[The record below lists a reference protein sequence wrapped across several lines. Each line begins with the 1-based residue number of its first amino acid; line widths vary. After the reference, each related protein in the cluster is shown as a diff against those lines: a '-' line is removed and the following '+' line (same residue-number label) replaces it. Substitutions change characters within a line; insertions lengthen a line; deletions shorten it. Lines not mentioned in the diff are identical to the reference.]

1 MTSRRDFLQK
11 IGAAYAI
18 PSMLNQIQAQ
28 PVYDGKKLRV
38 ALCGLGNYAKLIA
51 KGIEG
56 SQYCTIAGIVTGTP
70 SKAAEWKKKYNLAD
84 KDIYDYKNF
93 DKIAENKDIDAVYVI
108 LPNSMHAEFTIR
120 AAKAGKHVICEKPMA
135 NTDKECEE
143 MIAACKKANVEL
155 GIGYRCHFEPFNME
169 IMRFGREKTFGKIR
183 YINSDFGF
191 RIGDPT
197 QWRLKK
203 AFAGGGPLMDV
214 GVYCIQACR
223 YITGEEPISVSA
235 QFGPVTDLTRFAE
248 VEESISWQ
256 FEFPGG
262 VVTNSFSSYKT
273 NIEHLIVKCDE
284 GWFETSPSFS
294 YGPLKGRTSKGEMN
308 LPVVYHQTY
317 QMDGIG
323 KAFVETSKFPSHI
336 SGEEGLRDVRLL
348 NKIYESAANGGKKLM
363 L

>member
-1 MTSRRDFLQK
+1 MNSRRDFLQK
-11 IGAAYAI
+11 MGAAYAI
-18 PSMLNQIQAQ
+18 PSILNQVQAK
-28 PVYDGKKLRV
+28 PNYEGKKLRV
-38 ALCGLGNYAKLIA
+38 ALCGLGNYAKLVA
-51 KGIEG
+51 KGLEN
-56 SQYCTIAGIVTGTP
+56 SQYCALAGIVTGSP
-70 SKAAEWKKKYNLAD
+70 AKAAEWKTKYNLAD

-93 DKIAENKDIDAVYVI
+93 DKIAENKDIDAVYVM
-108 LPNSMHAEFTIR
+108 LPNSMHPEFTIR
-120 AAKAGKHVICEKPMA
+120 TAKAGKHVICEKPMA
-135 NTDKECEE
+135 NTAKECEE

-169 IMRFGREKTFGKIR
+169 IMRFGREKTFGRIR
-183 YINSDFGF
+183 FIDTNFGF

-203 AFAGGGPLMDV
+203 TFAGGGPLMDV

-235 QFGPVTDLTRFAE
+235 QFGPITDPTRFAE

-256 FEFPGG
+256 FEFPNG
-262 VVTNSFSSYKT
+262 VVTNSFSSYTT
-273 NIEHLIVKCDE
+273 NIENLNVRCDS
-284 GWFETSPSFS
+284 GWFETSPSYS

-308 LPVVYHQTY
+308 LPIVYHQAA
-317 QMDGIG
+317 QMEGIG
-323 KAFVETSKFPSHI
+323 KSFVETGKFPSHI
-336 SGEEGLRDVRLL
+336 SGEEGLKDVRLL